1 MKTTL
6 KRYWGYD
13 GFRPMQEE
21 IISSVLSGRDT
32 LAILPTG
39 GGKSICFQ
47 VPALMKEGVCIVVSP
62 LIALINDQV
71 ENLKKR
77 GIEAIAVHSGMT
89 YREIDT
95 ALDNAVYGE
104 VKFLYVSPERLRS
117 ELFKARASRM
127 KVSLLAVDEAH
138 CISQWGYDFRPDYLE
153 IAAVR
158 KLFPSPVPVVAMT
171 ATATERVA
179 DDIMERLQF
188 RERNLIKGS
197 FQRPNLSYVFR
208 KVEDKTGRL
217 LKVCEN
223 VKGSGIVY
231 VGRRKTAEDIA
242 SFLKAHGIEAEG
254 FHAGMSPAARSI
266 VQERWKKGETRIIV
280 STNAFGMGIDKPDV
294 RFVCHYDLPDCVE
307 NYFQEAGR
315 AGRDGK
321 KSYCVLLWNGTDIAR
336 QKKLIQTSFP
346 PLPQIRDIYQK
357 VFTFVGYAYEEGAG
371 ASVKFDIESFAQR
384 YRLNA
389 TTAYYAVKYL
399 ESEGY
404 WSLTDSIQIPAK
416 LQFTVSRDQLY
427 RIQLGN
433 AEMDTFVKLLMR
445 IYTGLFSS
453 YVPIDIEK
461 IAQLGR
467 YSPEAVK
474 EKLKRLSR
482 IDVVKYI
489 PAISSPMLNINN
501 ERLYDRNLRLPESNY
516 REKVARHT
524 EKMEAIS
531 AIASDS
537 RECRSARLLRYFGEI
552 QEKPCGCCDVCL
564 SKAGHPDGGEDN
576 SQMESARYD
585 NFISLQNKNRKK

>member
-6 KRYWGYD
+6 KRYWGYEN
-13 GFRPMQEE
+13 FRPMQEE
-21 IISSVLSGRDT
+21 IIASVLSGRDT

-71 ENLKKR
+71 ENLKRR

-95 ALDNAVYGE
+95 ALDNAVFGD
-104 VKFLYVSPERLRS
+104 VKFLYVSPERLRT
-117 ELFKARASRM
+117 ELFKTRAARM
-127 KVSLLAVDEAH
+127 NVNLLAVDEAH

-153 IAAVR
+153 IANVR
-158 KLFPSPVPVVAMT
+158 KLFSASVPVVAMT
-171 ATATERVA
+171 ATATEQVA
-179 DDIMERLQF
+179 QEIMERLSF
-188 RERNLIKGS
+188 SEPNVIKGS
-197 FQRPNLSYVFR
+197 FRRPNLAYVFR

-217 LKVCEN
+217 LKVCSG
-223 VKGSGIVY
+223 VGGSGIVY
-231 VGRRKTAEDIA
+231 VGRRKTAEDLA
-242 SFLKAHGIEAEG
+242 AFLKAHGIEAEG
-254 FHAGMSPAARSI
+254 FHAGMSAAARNG

-307 NYFQEAGR
+307 NYFQESGR
-315 AGRDGK
+315 AGRDGR
-321 KSYCVLLWNGTDIAR
+321 KSYCILLWNSTDIAR
-336 QKKLIQTSFP
+336 QKKLIQTSYP
-346 PLPQIRDIYQK
+346 PLPQVREIYQK
-357 VFTFVGYAYEEGAG
+357 VFTFIGYAYEEGEG
-371 ASVKFDIESFAQR
+371 ASVKFDVEAFAQR

-404 WSLTDSIQIPAK
+404 WSLTETIQIPAK

-427 RIQLGN
+427 RIQLGD
-433 AEMDTFVKLLMR
+433 AEMDTFVKLLLR

-453 YVPIDIEK
+453 YVPIDIER

-467 YSPEAVK
+467 YSPEVVK

-482 IDVVKYI
+482 MEVVKYI

-516 REKVARHT
+516 REKVSRHT

-531 AIASDS
+531 AIVADS
-537 RECRSARLLRYFGEI
+537 GECRSARLLRYFGEV
-552 QEKPCGCCDVCL
+552 QKEPCGCCDVCL
-564 SKAGHPDGGEDN
+564 SKAGTPGNGGDN
-576 SQMESARYD
+576 SQLESARYD
-585 NFISLQNKNRKK
+585 NFISLQDKNRK